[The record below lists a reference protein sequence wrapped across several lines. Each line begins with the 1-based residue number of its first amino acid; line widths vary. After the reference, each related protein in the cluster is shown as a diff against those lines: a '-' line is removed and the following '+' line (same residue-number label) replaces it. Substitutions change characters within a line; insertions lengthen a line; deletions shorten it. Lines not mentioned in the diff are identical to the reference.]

1 MFRMQNSP
9 VKLSKKMLHIS
20 DMTQPTP
27 NLKTA
32 ILDRIEKAAKR
43 EVWTPRDFLDLGKR
57 DATDKALQRLTQA
70 GILRRIS
77 RGLYDKPYFSKLIQR
92 DNPPDVRK
100 VIDAIARRDQI
111 RVLVDGM
118 TAANDLGLTNA
129 VPAKIIVHTDA
140 RIKPIMLGNMKITFK
155 KTAPSKLYWA
165 DRPAMRVVQAL
176 HWLRDMMGRDDND
189 AIFNRQL
196 KEILSHPK
204 HGKSI
209 SDDLRE
215 GLLALPVW
223 MQDMLRPLLDEEGE
237 NTGG

>member
-1 MFRMQNSP
+1 
-9 VKLSKKMLHIS
+9 MLHIS
-20 DMTQPTP
+20 DMTQTTP

-32 ILDRIEKAAKR
+32 ILDRIKKGAKK

-77 RGLYDKPYFSKLIQR
+77 RGLYDKPYFNKLMQKN
-92 DNPPDVRK
+92 NPPDVRQIIAA
-100 VIDAIARRDQI
+100 VARRDCI
-111 RVLVDGM
+111 RVLIDGM

-140 RIKPIMLGNMKITFK
+140 RIKPILLGNMKINFK
-155 KTAPSKLYWA
+155 KTAPRKLYWA

-189 AIFNRQL
+189 AIFNRRL
-196 KEILSHPK
+196 KEILYDPK

-209 SDDLRE
+209 RDDLRE

-223 MQDMLRPLLDEEGE
+223 MQDMLRPLLDEGGE
-237 NTGG
+237 NIPRPHW

>member
-1 MFRMQNSP
+1 MQNSP
-9 VKLSKKMLHIS
+9 VKLSEKMLYIS
-20 DMTQPTP
+20 DMTQATP

-32 ILDRIEKAAKR
+32 ILDRIEKAAKK
-43 EVWTPRDFLDLGKR
+43 EVWSPRDFLDLGKR

-77 RGLYDKPYFSKLIQR
+77 RGLYDKPYFNKLMQKN
-92 DNPPDVRK
+92 NPPDVRQIIAA
-100 VIDAIARRDQI
+100 VARRDCI

-140 RIKPIMLGNMKITFK
+140 RIKPILLGNMKITFK

-189 AIFNRQL
+189 AIFIRRL

-209 SDDLRE
+209 RDDLRA
-215 GLLALPVW
+215 GFMALPIW
-223 MQDMLRPLLDEEGE
+223 MQDMLRPLLEEEGE
-237 NTGG
+237 NTGS